1 MIAAIIINYI
11 IILIIMRMFYKVL
24 DTVMIN
30 KMSYLGLGLCYYM
43 GRRFTNNIH
52 ELEQNTQEKKLF
64 DPMKAK
70 A

>member
-11 IILIIMRMFYKVL
+11 IILIIMRMFYRVL

-52 ELEQNTQEKKLF
+52 ELE
-64 DPMKAK
+64 
-70 A
+70 